1 MGAAPRKRTMPLSP
15 DNSRAL
21 MRANHLANLY
31 SGLLRHTARLLAL
44 FRRPT
49 QTLLQRLCR
58 VCSRP
63 AVDAGWGVGRCLT
76 TLACPSAINSCIRR
90 GSQQGTMRLSS
101 GSCQRTLPQPCVDG
115 ADWHGLR
122 PVAQTPS
129 TRIRLALNSATKRP
143 SCRVALICF
152 VSTKIVS
159 ELEGEGF
166 AITVP
171 SKVMDS
177 TPPPPQMWS
186 RCFVH
191 AKCRLLFL
199 TIASYELRHSFL
211 TKWPHHFGLTRQY
224 AEAKTEA
231 ILALCGKG
239 RQPAFER
246 LVATED
252 PKIKVPTIAIGPGT
266 ALRIAP
272 RNHQVGAIV
281 VFKAQVPNI
290 PHIGAL
296 SLPREKGH

>member
-1 MGAAPRKRTMPLSP
+1 MGRRQVLDNTCMSVSDKQQYTAWIAAGHNEIVERQLPEDLASALRGWRRLAWLAASGADAVYAHQAGLELGDQAAELSRCP
-15 DNSRAL
+15 
-21 MRANHLANLY
+21 Y
-31 SGLLRHTARLLAL
+31 L
-44 FRRPT
+44 FRFHQNSQRAGGR
-49 QTLLQRLCR
+49 RLCYH
-58 VCSRP
+58 
-63 AVDAGWGVGRCLT
+63 
-76 TLACPSAINSCIRR
+76 
-90 GSQQGTMRLSS
+90 GSLQG
-101 GSCQRTLPQPCVDG
+101 DG
-115 ADWHGLR
+115 LD
-122 PVAQTPS
+122 P
-129 TRIRLALNSATKRP
+129 
-143 SCRVALICF
+143 
-152 VSTKIVS
+152 
-159 ELEGEGF
+159 
-166 AITVP
+166 
-171 SKVMDS
+171 
-177 TPPPPQMWS
+177 PPPPQMWS

-211 TKWPHHFGLTRQY
+211 TKRPHHFGLTRQY

>member
-1 MGAAPRKRTMPLSP
+1 MWAAPRKRTMPLSP

-76 TLACPSAINSCIRR
+76 TLACPSAINSSIRR

-177 TPPPPQMWS
+177 TPPPPTD
-186 RCFVH
+186 VEP
-191 AKCRLLFL
+191 LLCAREVPASLFNDCIVR
-199 TIASYELRHSFL
+199 IAAQLLDKVATSF
-211 TKWPHHFGLTRQY
+211 WPHATIRRGQDGGNFSTLREG
-224 AEAKTEA
+224 EAA
-231 ILALCGKG
+231 SI
-239 RQPAFER
+239 
-246 LVATED
+246 
-252 PKIKVPTIAIGPGT
+252 
-266 ALRIAP
+266 
-272 RNHQVGAIV
+272 
-281 VFKAQVPNI
+281 
-290 PHIGAL
+290 
-296 SLPREKGH
+296 